1 MRLVTLAVAGLLVG
15 LALLIPGPSRAQAP
29 GVTKAKAQAKPQPRQ
44 VGAKI
49 KVDPATIV
57 VDDGDSVTIK
67 WPSGD
72 EEIVRILGID
82 SPEVRH
88 VEHNLPFD
96 QEHGPEARAFAQGAF
111 AVASD
116 VQILRSS
123 TLDPYG
129 RSLAYMFLEGKN
141 YSVLIIKARLSSE
154 SVSIYG
160 DNGLPE
166 LAAEVTAA
174 AKEAGPPPFEPP
186 GLYRNR
192 MRTQT
197 EWMKKN
203 GTYPAK

>member
-1 MRLVTLAVAGLLVG
+1 MRLATLAVAGLLVG
-15 LALLIPGPSRAQAP
+15 SALLVPESLHAQAP
-29 GVTKAKAQAKPQPRQ
+29 AVAKAKAQPKPQTRPT
-44 VGAKI
+44 GEKI

-57 VDDGDSVTIK
+57 VDDGDSVVIK

-96 QEHGPEARAFAQGAF
+96 QEYGPAARGFAQGAF
-111 AVASD
+111 AVAND
-116 VQILRSS
+116 VQILRCT
-123 TLDPYG
+123 TLDPFG
-129 RSLAYMFLEGKN
+129 RSLAYLFLDGKN
-141 YSVLIIKARLSSE
+141 YSILILKARLSSE

-160 DNGLPE
+160 DNGFPE
-166 LAAEVTAA
+166 IAAEITAA

-186 GLYRNR
+186 GLYRTR
-192 MRTQT
+192 MRVQT

-203 GTYPAK
+203 GTYLSK

>member
-1 MRLVTLAVAGLLVG
+1 MRRAPFAAAGLLIG
-15 LALLIPGPSRAQAP
+15 LACLVTPSACAQAP
-29 GVTKAKAQAKPQPRQ
+29 APAKSQARPQPRPTGTK
-44 VGAKI
+44 V
-49 KVDPATIV
+49 KVDPASIL
-57 VDDGDSVTIK
+57 VDDGDSVVIK
-67 WPSGD
+67 WRPGD

-88 VEHNLPFD
+88 VEHNIPFD
-96 QEHGPEARAFAQGAF
+96 QTYGPEARAFAQGAF

-116 VQILRSS
+116 VQILRCT

-129 RSLAYMFLEGKN
+129 RSLAYLFVDGKN
-141 YSVLIIKARLSSE
+141 YSVLIIKARLAAE

-166 LAAEVTAA
+166 IAAEVVAA

-186 GLYRNR
+186 GLYRTR
-192 MRTQT
+192 MRAQS

-203 GTYPAK
+203 GTYPAR

>member
-1 MRLVTLAVAGLLVG
+1 MRRVTLAVAGLLVG
-15 LALLIPGPSRAQAP
+15 SALLVPVTLRAQAP
-29 GVTKAKAQAKPQPRQ
+29 AARATAQAKPQTRPT
-44 VGAKI
+44 GEKI

-57 VDDGDSVTIK
+57 VDDGDSVVIK

-72 EEIVRILGID
+72 EEVVRILGID

-96 QEHGPEARAFAQGAF
+96 QEHGPEARAFARGAF
-111 AVASD
+111 AVATD
-116 VQILRSS
+116 VQILRCA
-123 TLDPYG
+123 TLDPFG
-129 RSLAYMFLEGKN
+129 RSLAYLFVDGKN

-160 DNGLPE
+160 DNGLPD

-174 AKEAGPPPFEPP
+174 AKEVGPPPFEPP
-186 GLYRNR
+186 GLYRAR
-192 MRTQT
+192 MRTQA

>member
-1 MRLVTLAVAGLLVG
+1 MRRVTLAAVAGLLVG
-15 LALLIPGPSRAQAP
+15 LACLIPASLRAQAP
-29 GVTKAKAQAKPQPRQ
+29 AAAKSQAKPQPRPT
-44 VGAKI
+44 GTKI

-57 VDDGDSVTIK
+57 VDDGDSVVIK

-96 QEHGPEARAFAQGAF
+96 QEHGPAARAFALGAF
-111 AVASD
+111 AVATD
-116 VQILRSS
+116 VQILRCT
-123 TLDPYG
+123 TLDPFG
-129 RSLAYMFLEGKN
+129 RSLAYLFVDGKN

-160 DNGLPE
+160 DNGFPE
-166 LAAEVTAA
+166 IAAEITAA
-174 AKEAGPPPFEPP
+174 AREAGPPPFEPP
-186 GLYRNR
+186 GQYRTR
-192 MRTQT
+192 MRAQA